1 MATTIEYNI
10 KVNDNGATRTVSQI
24 ENELHELNE
33 EIKDVDVNSDV
44 FKKAAKNI
52 QVLTKELDKANL
64 AIAGVTDEDKIR
76 GFQGAIDVVG
86 GSVAGLTGAI
96 GLLGLESEE
105 FEKFTA
111 YAANAIAFSEGIRT
125 AAQGLVDLREVMKKA
140 TAASN
145 AFNLSLLKNPF
156 VIVGAAIA
164 ALVAGIVEYTH
175 RLTPAVSRTETFTN
189 FLLSMGNA
197 SRFAALQAQSLA
209 DAQKEISTEED
220 NLRLERSIA
229 VLTAFGQETVDLQ
242 IQLAEMQLEELEKGS
257 EEYEDKLTEILVLRA
272 QKTKKLEEDRATAE
286 QDAYQKELARLQ
298 VEWELEQEAAGFRQ
312 EYYELFGKESAMS
325 FTEAFN
331 KTVEENVFDPESVL
345 VLDEFDPEE
354 DPTFQALVKQGQQLR
369 ENNVEARKQQL
380 EIVDQERENWQAR
393 FNIVSQGLDAIQQL
407 QDSSFELTMDRLSR
421 ERDEILGNTSLT
433 QEEREKAI
441 ADIEAKEREAQIK
454 KIKRDRD
461 AFTIKQTLVAAVLVI
476 EATSTAQKQILMAQL
491 TAAEAVNAGK
501 SLAIEG
507 AVQTGKASMSL
518 GTFMAAL
525 GPIGTAAFG
534 VAIVGVIASIIAARR
549 AAKRQIGELGVSSD
563 VGNLGSVVATGGSS
577 APPPPPQDLVPTGI
591 SAEDVFNQQAPVRA
605 YVLTGDV
612 NSAEEAAAKL
622 NQRRTLG

>member
-10 KVNDNGATRTVSQI
+10 KVNDSGATRTVNAI
-24 ENELHELNE
+24 EEELEQVNSEL
-33 EIKDVDVNSDV
+33 KALDVNSDA
-44 FKKAAKNI
+44 FNKAAKKS
-52 QVLTKELDKANL
+52 QALTRELEQTEL

-145 AFNLSLLKNPF
+145 AFNLSLLKNPL
-156 VIVGAAIA
+156 VLVGAALA
-164 ALVAGIVEYTH
+164 ALVAGLVEYAH

-197 SRFAALQAQSLA
+197 ARFAALQAQSLA
-209 DAQKEISTEED
+209 DAQAEISSEEE

-229 VLTAFGQETVDLQ
+229 VLTALGQETVDLQ
-242 IQLAEMQLEELEKGS
+242 IQLAEKQLEELEKGS
-257 EEYEDKLTEILVLRA
+257 EEYDDKLTEILVLRA

-286 QDAYQKELARLQ
+286 QDAYQAELARLQ
-298 VEWELEQEAAGFRQ
+298 GEWELEQEAEGFRQ

-331 KTVEENVFDPESVL
+331 KTVEENVFDPDSVL
-345 VLDEFDPEE
+345 VLDEFDPE
-354 DPTFQALVKQGQQLR
+354 DDDTFQALVKQGQQLR

-380 EIVDQERENWQAR
+380 EVVDQERENWQAR

-407 QDSSFELTMDRLSR
+407 QDSSFDLTMDRLSR
-421 ERDEILGNTSLT
+421 ERDEILNNSSLT

-441 ADIEAKEREAQIK
+441 AEIEAKEREAQIK

-461 AFTIKQTLVAAVLVI
+461 AFTIKQTLVAAELVL

-507 AVQTGKASMSL
+507 AVQTGKASMSI

-525 GPIGTAAFG
+525 GPLGIAAFG

-549 AAKRQIGELGVSSD
+549 AAKQQIGELGVSSD

-612 NSAEEAAAKL
+612 NSAEEAQAKL
-622 NQRRTLG
+622 EQRRTLG

>member
-10 KVNDNGATRTVSQI
+10 KVNDAGATRTVNAI
-24 ENELHELNE
+24 EDELEQVNSEL
-33 EIKDVDVNSDV
+33 KSLDVNSDA
-44 FKKAAKNI
+44 FNRAAKKS
-52 QVLTKELDKANL
+52 QALTRELEQTEL

-229 VLTAFGQETVDLQ
+229 VLTAFGEDTLNLQ
-242 IQLAEMQLEELEKGS
+242 IQLAEKQLEELEKGS

-272 QKTKKLEEDRATAE
+272 QKTKKLEEDRAIAE

-331 KTVEENVFDPESVL
+331 KTVEENVFDPDSVL
-345 VLDEFDPEE
+345 VLDEFDPED

-369 ENNVEARKQQL
+369 ENNVEARKEQL
-380 EIVDQERENWQAR
+380 EIVDQERENWQSR

-407 QDSSFELTMDRLSR
+407 QDSSFDLTMDRYAR
-421 ERDEILGNTSLT
+421 ERDEILNNTSLT

-461 AFTIKQTLVAAVLVI
+461 AFTIKQTLVAAELVL

-491 TAAEAVNAGK
+491 SAAEAVNAGK

-507 AVQTGKASMSL
+507 AVQTGKASMSI
-518 GTFMAAL
+518 GSFMAAL
-525 GPIGTAAFG
+525 GPLGIAAFG
-534 VAIVGVIASIIAARR
+534 VAIAGVIASIIAARR
-549 AAKRQIGELGVSSD
+549 SAKQQIEGLGVSSD

-577 APPPPPQDLVPTGI
+577 APPPPPQDFVPTGI

-612 NSAEEAAAKL
+612 NSAEEADAKL

>member
-10 KVNDNGATRTVSQI
+10 KVNDAGATRTVNAI
-24 ENELHELNE
+24 EDELEQVNSEL
-33 EIKDVDVNSDV
+33 KSLDVNSDA
-44 FKKAAKNI
+44 FTNAAKKS
-52 QVLTKELDKANL
+52 QALTRELEQTEL

-229 VLTAFGQETVDLQ
+229 VLTAFGEDTLNLQ
-242 IQLAEMQLEELEKGS
+242 IQLAEKQLEELEKGS

-331 KTVEENVFDPESVL
+331 KTVEENVFDPDSVL
-345 VLDEFDPEE
+345 VLDEFDPED

-369 ENNVEARKQQL
+369 ENNVEARKEQL
-380 EIVDQERENWQAR
+380 EIVDQERENWQSR

-407 QDSSFELTMDRLSR
+407 QDSSFDLTMDRYAR
-421 ERDEILGNTSLT
+421 ERDEILNNTSLT

-461 AFTIKQTLVAAVLVI
+461 AFTIKQTLVAAELVL

-491 TAAEAVNAGK
+491 SAAEAVNAGK

-507 AVQTGKASMSL
+507 AVQTGKASMSI
-518 GTFMAAL
+518 GSFMAAL
-525 GPIGTAAFG
+525 GPLGIAAFG
-534 VAIVGVIASIIAARR
+534 VAIAGVIASIIAARR
-549 AAKRQIGELGVSSD
+549 SAKQQIEGLGVSSD

-577 APPPPPQDLVPTGI
+577 APPPPPQDFVPTGI

-612 NSAEEAAAKL
+612 NSAEEADAKL

>member
-10 KVNDNGATRTVSQI
+10 KVNDAGATRTVNAI
-24 ENELHELNE
+24 EDELEQVNSEL
-33 EIKDVDVNSDV
+33 KALDVNSDA
-44 FKKAAKNI
+44 FTKAAKKS
-52 QVLTKELDKANL
+52 QALTRELEQTEL

-242 IQLAEMQLEELEKGS
+242 IQLAEKQLEELEKGS

-286 QDAYQKELARLQ
+286 QDAYQAELARLQ
-298 VEWELEQEAAGFRQ
+298 GEWELEQEAAGFRQ

-331 KTVEENVFDPESVL
+331 KTVEENVFDPDSVL
-345 VLDEFDPEE
+345 VLDEFDPED

-369 ENNVEARKQQL
+369 ENNVEAKKQQL
-380 EIVDQERENWQAR
+380 EIVDQERENWQSR

-407 QDSSFELTMDRLSR
+407 QDSSFDLTMDRLSR

-461 AFTIKQTLVAAVLVI
+461 AFTIKQTLVAAELVL
-476 EATSTAQKQILMAQL
+476 EATATAQKQILLAQL
-491 TAAEAVNAGK
+491 TAAEAVQAGK
-501 SLAIEG
+501 SIAITG
-507 AVQTGKASMSL
+507 AKEVGKASMSL
-518 GTFMAAL
+518 GSFMAAL
-525 GPIGTAAFG
+525 GPLGIAAFG
-534 VAIVGVIASIIAARR
+534 VAIVGVIASIVAARR
-549 AAKRQIGELGVSSD
+549 AAKQQLSEVGVSSD

-612 NSAEEAAAKL
+612 NSAEEADAKL